1 MAAVFRAVFGYC
13 FLVLVVRVLR
23 RRPGTQMTPF
33 EFVLIFFVGGLT
45 LTAMVGDEVSLTNAI
60 CQIITVAIVHYLFVW
75 IRSKSSKLARI
86 FDGLPLVL
94 LEKGRWRSE
103 TLSQMRIFDDD
114 VMAAAR
120 SRQVASLDS
129 IEYAVLER
137 NGEISIIE
145 SNKE

>member
-1 MAAVFRAVFGYC
+1 MAAVFRAIFGYL
-13 FLVLVVRVLR
+13 FLVFIVRILR

-33 EFVLIFFVGGLT
+33 EFVLVFFIGGLT
-45 LTAMVGDEVSLTNAI
+45 LTAMVGDEVSLTNAL
-60 CQIITVAIVHYLFVW
+60 CQIITVAVVHYLIVW
-75 IRSKSSKLARI
+75 MRSKSSKLARV

-103 TLSQMRIFDDD
+103 TLSRMHVFDDD
-114 VMAAAR
+114 VMASAR
-120 SRQVASLDS
+120 DKQIESLNG

-145 SNKE
+145 SEKE